1 MVQVEIN
8 DEVMDAKLGERLV
21 AVARR
26 NASHIGF
33 YCDGNGLC
41 TMCECRVLSGADQ
54 LNEPTEVEHTW
65 LSDERMADGYRLG
78 CQAALRGVGSVRVL
92 TRAEEM
98 RRQLDAVLSPPPG
111 TTVVENLRPLLANIA
126 AVNWQHIGRW
136 PFNLIDSLRRLGPVT
151 LLWPVTD
158 LNLLV
163 SDTVRVT
170 QRLLG
175 ANGKGLVVAGEEK
188 PAPPPPPAHE
198 VV

>member
-8 DEVMDAKLGERLV
+8 DEIIEAKLGERLL

-65 LSDERMADGYRLG
+65 LTDERLADGYRLG
-78 CQAALRGVGSVRVL
+78 CQAATRGVGPVRVL

-98 RRQLDAVLSPPPG
+98 RRQLDAVLNPPPG
-111 TTVVENLRPLLANIA
+111 TTAVDNLGPLLSNIG

-136 PFNLIDSLRRLGPVT
+136 PFNLISSMQRLGLFSV
-151 LLWPVTD
+151 LWPVTD
-158 LNLLV
+158 MNLLV
-163 SDTVRVT
+163 SDIVRIT
-170 QRLLG
+170 QRMIS
-175 ANGKGLVVAGEEK
+175 ADGKGVAVVTEGQ
-188 PAPPPPPAHE
+188 PAARD
-198 VV
+198 VA